1 MKRDKEATRA
11 KILEAVGGILS
22 RHGFAR
28 LGINSVAE
36 EAGVDKVLIYRYFG
50 GLEELLRVYA
60 DEYPAAC
67 GLPPLAWPPREKM
80 FLPSVITSM
89 LLQNQLDE
97 LRRRPVAQ
105 ETIRWELQ
113 DSNTLTNLIASVR
126 EKMAKEYL
134 ARLPFDMERHPEC
147 DLGAVL
153 ALLHAGISHL
163 VVSAAKLDY
172 YQGIDLKSARG
183 WKRVEQVIGALVD
196 GYFKPYESPSSAD
209 QKPTHQ

>member
-1 MKRDKEATRA
+1 MIKDKEATRA
-11 KILEAVGGILS
+11 KILAAVGTILS

-28 LGINSVAE
+28 LGVNSVAE

-50 GLEELLRVYA
+50 SIEQLLSVYA
-60 DEYPAAC
+60 EENPASC
-67 GLPPLAWPPREKM
+67 GLPPLAWPTRERA
-80 FLPSVITSM
+80 FLPSLITST
-89 LLQNQLDE
+89 LLRDQLEE

-113 DSNTLTNLIASVR
+113 DSNSLTNLMATVR

-134 ARLPFDMERHPEC
+134 ARLPFDMEKHPEC
-147 DLGAVL
+147 DLGAVF
-153 ALLHAGISHL
+153 ALLHAGISYL

-183 WKRVEQVIGALVD
+183 WKRVEQAIGALVD
-196 GYFKPYESPSSAD
+196 GYFKTHESPSAD
-209 QKPTHQ
+209 QKPTHP